1 MMSKSSMSSIIDQD
15 YTDYSFPNTPTA
27 IVLEKVKDTDFVL
40 PTVPSQTQLQS
51 IQSGEI
57 MPLPSSKKNKIVSP
71 AITYAASSPPP
82 PPPSKLPFIT
92 TVYIG
97 SLTVVGLFLLFRMI
111 QK

>member
-27 IVLEKVKDTDFVL
+27 IVLEKSEDTDFVL

-51 IQSGEI
+51 IHSGEI
-57 MPLPSSKKNKIVSP
+57 MPLPSSKKNKTVSM
-71 AITYAASSPPP
+71 AYASPPP